1 MLLTVSVS
9 RPATLKFMLDF
20 NFRGLPWG
28 SEGRLLP
35 FQSVT
40 TEIFARL
47 QKLQHGP
54 ARHGLV
60 EPVAGAQDRVRA
72 RRGGGEQRQRL
83 PGRRLPGQGL
93 RAARPPRRHQRRA
106 RSLKLLCDFIQW
118 SAFSSALERLISRY
132 VSLSSCKLYTTALRL
147 QDMSRVQTTAM
158 CLKDTYCA
166 CHQVPNANKVIE

>member
-1 MLLTVSVS
+1 MLLTAPVS
-9 RPATLKFMLDF
+9 RPATIKFMLGF
-20 NFRGLPWG
+20 NFRGLQWG
-28 SEGRLLP
+28 FEGRLLP

-72 RRGGGEQRQRL
+72 RCGGGGEQRRRQRL

-118 SAFSSALERLISRY
+118 SAFSFALGRLISRY

-147 QDMSRVQTTAM
+147 QDESSTNDSYVPKRYVQ
-158 CLKDTYCA
+158 CLSSSAKC
-166 CHQVPNANKVIE
+166 Q